1 MYNLSN
7 FKSTTINYI
16 TENSGN
22 INTTASF
29 EVSGFNH
36 TIEEDKYPGLTYYNE
51 WMKDNL
57 FISLSKKIQDNYNY
71 NSQSL
76 IPPGLIHIDKNF
88 LVFERP
94 PTHKLINIYNQ
105 YLHDI
110 GDDTK
115 LYSYYLPIPWQIYIV
130 EFDPNNNRTCLVKMF
145 FSQSSLHSFD
155 QQIFLPPIPNF
166 YVNGLLCRPFFNSMD
181 DIERYSP
188 DISGIIESAYD
199 WVWSSNF
206 NLDLS
211 ETISSV
217 YLQKNPIQLSRGI
230 TDSSYTSYKLSMSVI
245 NNFYVHWESLS
256 LSEVPSFVWPNP
268 AFAQTFQEDLANV
281 DAEDLFQEWCY
292 DNDIVIDSDEEHDE
306 YYQSDSFRSSIPNPR
321 NVTKTFKDIMNYS
334 TRNTSFPQSKKT
346 LKNILVSYATESNLT

>member
-7 FKSTTINYI
+7 FKTTTLNYVSD
-16 TENSGN
+16 NSGN
-22 INTTASF
+22 TETTASF
-29 EVSGFNH
+29 QVSGFDHEINEH
-36 TIEEDKYPGLTYYNE
+36 GYSELTYYNE
-51 WMKDNL
+51 WMKDSL
-57 FISLSKKIQDNYNY
+57 FVSLFKKTENNYDYSSK
-71 NSQSL
+71 SL

-94 PTHKLINIYNQ
+94 PTHKLIRIYNQ

-110 GDDTK
+110 SDDTR
-115 LYSYYLPIPWQIYIV
+115 LYSYYLPIPWQVYIV

-155 QQIFLPPIPNF
+155 QQLFLPPIPNF

-217 YLQKNPIQLSRGI
+217 YVQKNPIELSRGM
-230 TDSSYTSYKLSMSVI
+230 TDISHVSYKLGMNVI
-245 NNFYVHWESLS
+245 NQLYTYWESLS
-256 LSEVPSFVWPNP
+256 LSEVSSFKWANPS
-268 AFAQTFQEDLANV
+268 FAQTFQEDVTNI
-281 DAEDLFQEWCY
+281 DAHDLFDQWCE
-292 DNDIVIDSDEEHDE
+292 DNNISIESDDEHDD
-306 YYQSDSFRSSIPNPR
+306 YYHSESFRSSLPNPR
-321 NVTKTFKDIMNYS
+321 NVTKTFKDIMDYS
-334 TRNTSFPQSKKT
+334 IRHTSFPASKKS
-346 LKNILVSYATESNLT
+346 LKNILVSYATESNPT